1 MRPIFFPHEFFRPR
15 APAAVARDDEAEG
28 TKPILAPHELFHHE
42 APAAAAATVVRD
54 EESDEEPI
62 VGIVGLEMSD
72 FQVIG
77 ELGGGLYNV
86 VYKARLR
93 RCPHGGVFA
102 LKTPYYDLGGRE
114 EDEAVAAVLR
124 RVEGLEHVVRCHAMF
139 RRNESLR
146 VAVFEHMNG
155 GSLDRALSRR
165 GGRGLPEPALA
176 EVAAAC
182 LAALRGLHSRG
193 VVHLHLNPFHIL
205 ADADGNIK
213 ICDFDD
219 AKIIPPGPG
228 STVYS
233 GIGFG
238 SPEYMSPERCAPM
251 AMAGARVARAAD
263 VWSLGITVL
272 HLYQG
277 HCPARPLPSKRTL
290 ERLSYEISHGEPP
303 SVPDEDTRASI
314 ELRGFVSAC
323 LQKCVCTRATVAELL
338 NHPFVA
344 ERDVAESRRVLKE
357 VIVATMDK
365 DDY

>member
-176 EVAAAC
+176 EGYCPARPLPSKRTLERLSYEISHGEPPSVPDEDTRASIELRGFVSAC
-182 LAALRGLHSRG
+182 LQKCVCTRATVAELLNHPFVAERDVAESR
-193 VVHLHLNPFHIL
+193 
-205 ADADGNIK
+205 
-213 ICDFDD
+213 
-219 AKIIPPGPG
+219 
-228 STVYS
+228 
-233 GIGFG
+233 
-238 SPEYMSPERCAPM
+238 
-251 AMAGARVARAAD
+251 RV
-263 VWSLGITVL
+263 LKEG
-272 HLYQG
+272 Y
-277 HCPARPLPSKRTL
+277 CPARPLPSKRTL